1 LGTSAE
7 EVSIP
12 GGANIA
18 GNLALN
24 SADATFPTSLD
35 GGIYLL
41 DGTSATADPGGGAAI
56 WSASGNLA
64 YRSSTTD
71 EGAGGTKRLHNRAA
85 ESVSAGTYN
94 LSTTYAQMT
103 FSSTTPILSLPTAG
117 TYLLSY
123 FVQVVESGTVA
134 NDTLNFKLY
143 DSTAAADVTASEATI
158 SYLPISKQGIISM
171 SVLYTVSAS
180 ATIQLWGQ
188 NANVTRG
195 TAQAGSKLSFV
206 RLY

>member
-1 LGTSAE
+1 
-7 EVSIP
+7 
-12 GGANIA
+12 
-18 GNLALN
+18 
-24 SADATFPTSLD
+24 
-35 GGIYLL
+35 
-41 DGTSATADPGGGAAI
+41 
-56 WSASGNLA
+56 
-64 YRSSTTD
+64 
-71 EGAGGTKRLHNRAA
+71 
-85 ESVSAGTYN
+85 VSAGTYN